1 MAQLVNL
8 KAFRKANKIKQE
20 VLADYLGVSR
30 GYISIVETT
39 DNKLSDEKVAML
51 LANDKSWDTSM
62 LIQSETSPN
71 ISVNA
76 SGNGMASVSIKKTS
90 VSVHENIVLQGQVEK
105 LKKEN
110 NLEYTFCFKCG
121 SKFEE
126 KSEEKSEEK
135 EEVEEKAPEETA
147 EEAKSEE

>member
-39 DNKLSDEKVAML
+39 DSKLSDEKVAML

-90 VSVHENIVLQGQVEK
+90 VSIHENIVLQGQVEK
-105 LKKEN
+105 LKKEVE
-110 NLEYTFCFKCG
+110 LLTAQLQ
-121 SKFEE
+121 
-126 KSEEKSEEK
+126 EEK
-135 EEVEEKAPEETA
+135 ERSNQYWELIQRLTGNKLI
-147 EEAKSEE
+147 

>member
-39 DNKLSDEKVAML
+39 DSKLSDEKVAML

-90 VSVHENIVLQGQVEK
+90 VSVHENIVLQGEVEK
-105 LKKEN
+105 LKKEVE
-110 NLEYTFCFKCG
+110 LLTAQLQ
-121 SKFEE
+121 
-126 KSEEKSEEK
+126 EEK
-135 EEVEEKAPEETA
+135 ERSNQYWELIQRLTGNKLI
-147 EEAKSEE
+147 

>member
-39 DNKLSDEKVAML
+39 DSKLSDEKVAML

-105 LKKEN
+105 LKKEVE
-110 NLEYTFCFKCG
+110 LLTAQLQ
-121 SKFEE
+121 
-126 KSEEKSEEK
+126 EEK
-135 EEVEEKAPEETA
+135 ERSNQYWELIQRLTGNKLI
-147 EEAKSEE
+147 

>member
-90 VSVHENIVLQGQVEK
+90 VSIHENIVLQGQVEK
-105 LKKEN
+105 LKKEVE
-110 NLEYTFCFKCG
+110 LLTAQLQ
-121 SKFEE
+121 
-126 KSEEKSEEK
+126 EEK
-135 EEVEEKAPEETA
+135 ERSNQYWELIQRLTGNKLI
-147 EEAKSEE
+147 